1 MNVRLL
7 TEKDYETIVKWWK
20 WWRWPVLPQSMLPD
34 GGKGGYMIE
43 KNGTPII
50 CGFVYLTNSKI
61 AWLEWIVSNPDYR
74 EKDRK
79 QAIEMLINH
88 VEDDCKSL
96 GMTHVF
102 SIGRSKSL
110 IDIHEKLGWG
120 VDKTHSHEIIKRIQ

>member
-61 AWLEWIVSNPDYR
+61 AWLE
-74 EKDRK
+74 
-79 QAIEMLINH
+79 
-88 VEDDCKSL
+88 
-96 GMTHVF
+96 
-102 SIGRSKSL
+102 
-110 IDIHEKLGWG
+110 
-120 VDKTHSHEIIKRIQ
+120 